1 MYEKMIEVLQYL
13 AGKSTVLAKDFGSI
27 LYKTFPSSKTRE
39 DVETVLKGTRTQRDT
54 GNYEVYDPKNL
65 IASQKK
71 TAASQN
77 LVVDSPTP
85 EVIINKDS
93 APKSDVSLE
102 ELIELSEDAI
112 MNLYGSLSNFKSFIR
127 DTFSITVPKNANLI
141 TTKQLIKASL
151 NAG

>member
-1 MYEKMIEVLQYL
+1 M
-13 AGKSTVLAKDFGSI
+13 
-27 LYKTFPSSKTRE
+27 
-39 DVETVLKGTRTQRDT
+39 
-54 GNYEVYDPKNL
+54 
-65 IASQKK
+65 
-71 TAASQN
+71 
-77 LVVDSPTP
+77 DSPTP

-127 DTFSITVPKNANLI
+127 DTFSITVPKNANLS